1 VGVTAVPD
9 QPGPPAA
16 APIAIV
22 GMACRFPGGI
32 STPQALWDLLIDGR
46 DALDEIPAQ
55 RWGAYRVP
63 RDTTRRGGFLTD
75 IAGFDAEFFQ
85 ITPREAELIDPQQ
98 RLVLEATW
106 EALEHAG
113 IPPHALAGTDG
124 GVFMGVGSDDYG
136 RRLLE
141 DLPRIEAWT
150 GIGASCC
157 AVANRVSYLL
167 DLNGPSFT
175 TDAACASSLVAVHLA
190 CTALRAGETSVA
202 IAGGVNVIAAPG
214 LTMVLDAAGAISP
227 EGRSMPFDATANG
240 YVRGEGAG
248 VVVLKRLADARRDG
262 DRVLATIRGSAVS
275 HDGRTNGIMAPNGEA
290 QAHVARLALRQ
301 AGIAATSV
309 GYVEAH
315 GTGTRLGD
323 PIEAAAL
330 SSVYG
335 AHRPADQPCLIG
347 SVKSN
352 IGHLEA
358 AAGVAGLMKA
368 VLVLQH
374 QEIPPQAG
382 FGTPNPAVPWDE
394 SGLRVTQHH
403 TPWQRNGHPRR
414 AGVSSFGYGGTV
426 SHVVLE
432 EAPAAVTTAPA
443 EPSGPAIYPLSGATQ
458 DQVRAQAGQLA
469 TLLAADP
476 STPALADV
484 RHTLWQRRTHLPARA
499 AIVAA
504 DRAALRYELRKLE
517 ADQPAAA
524 TVTGTAHDEQ
534 HAVWVFSGHG
544 SQWTGMGRELLAA
557 EPAFAAVADVIDP
570 VFLAESGIS
579 ARQLLLDDELTDVDR
594 IQSAIFVM
602 HVGLAAVWRDLGLH
616 PAAVIGH
623 SVGEVAAAVSAGVF
637 GLADGARLICRRS
650 KLLRRV
656 AGAGAMAMVQ
666 LPFDKVMDLLG
677 DQGEVTPAV
686 ESSPGSTVVSGSP
699 AAVKAFQ
706 ERCAQ
711 DDIVVRPVASDV
723 AFHSP
728 QMEPLLADLAAA
740 AHDLAPAPPEIPLYT
755 TALADPR
762 EDPPRD
768 GTYWAANLRNP
779 VRLAAA
785 IRAAADD
792 GHNIFLELSPHPVV
806 VHSISETLADGQEDT
821 FATGSLRRGQPER
834 ATLRLSLGALYCH
847 GCAVDT
853 ARLGA
858 GGSLVTLPP
867 MAWRHHR
874 HWKDQGEAP
883 NDGGARFHDVA
894 SAALLG
900 AEVALADATAPR
912 VWRTRLDYDSRPYP
926 GTHEVL
932 GTEIVPAAV
941 LLNTLF
947 AAAGQRRLAGVRF
960 LAALPATDPREIQV
974 LDRDGAITLAARPA
988 EAPWQIHT
996 TATRDDTERPAP
1008 PLDVSGCTRQLAPD
1022 SVVQRLSALGIAG
1035 VGLPWT
1041 VTELAAGDGE
1051 LTAQISL
1058 DDDGAGDDVAWARLV
1073 DAVTSLVP
1081 LLTDDAGLRLVSG
1094 IRRIALDGPPPAEA
1108 VVQLRDH
1115 GDEDGV
1121 DAVVAAADGTVRGF
1135 VEGLRMLPVDG
1146 ATDSVAD
1153 LASVADPARL
1163 VHQVEWRRL
1172 ADTEASRELR
1182 SLTLVGPDSAL
1193 RRALIRQADAGGIPC
1208 QTAPAP
1214 EFIDLDAD
1222 LDDRDAVLV
1231 LGPDAGAVGPP
1242 VMAHAA
1248 AAVADPVLDDAAL
1261 LDAML
1266 DDIAVLND
1274 TAVLDDTAALDD
1286 TGAVAAAAE
1295 QSTWRLART
1304 AQLIAGAPRA
1314 RPPVLWCVTEGV
1326 RECASIACLPQA
1338 PLWGLG
1344 RIVAGE
1350 HPDLWGGI
1358 IDCDPAD
1365 PAAAAAA
1372 VLTELRAGREADVLA
1387 PRGQVTEAARLV
1399 PATGEPNRPAL
1410 RCRPD
1415 ATYLI
1420 TGGLGVLGLEVA
1432 RWLAGR
1438 GARRLVLV
1446 SRTPMPPRGEWA
1458 AGEHRVELI
1467 RELEALGVT
1476 VRTVAADIT
1485 DAAAVT
1491 AALSDDALGLPP
1503 IRGVVH
1509 AAGVLDSRLL
1519 DGLDQDSL
1527 HRVMAPKV
1535 AGALV
1540 LDQLFRAGSLDFFV
1554 LFSSFGQFLG
1564 LAGQS
1569 SYAPANSFLDALAK
1583 RREDALSLSW
1593 TSWRDLGMGA
1603 NEVVASELRE
1613 RGIGDIGAA
1622 EAFGAWEHAWRQDV
1636 RHVCVF
1642 PTLERDDEVTSAPV
1656 LRELEFGKV
1665 TAEPGTDASA
1675 DQILTGLAGEELHVV
1690 LIKEVSRIIGAE
1702 LRLAA
1707 DDLDARAP
1715 LTALGL
1721 DSVMTV
1727 AIRRALEKR
1736 FRMPLPATL
1745 LWNRPTVSSIAGYLA
1760 ERLT

>member
-1 VGVTAVPD
+1 MGVTAVFDQPGPPAAVFDQPGPPAAVFD

-32 STPQALWDLLIDGR
+32 STPEALWDLLVAGR
-46 DALDEIPAQ
+46 DALDDIPDG
-55 RWGAYRVP
+55 RWEAYTLSRP
-63 RDTTRRGGFLTD
+63 GNAAAMRDTTRRGGFLTD
-75 IAGFDAEFFQ
+75 VAGFDAEFFQ

-113 IPPHALAGTDG
+113 IPPHTLAGTDS

-141 DLPRIEAWT
+141 DLPQIEAWT

-175 TDAACASSLVAVHLA
+175 TDAACASSLVAIHLA

-248 VVVLKRLADARRDG
+248 VVVLKRLADAQRDD
-262 DRVLATIRGSAVS
+262 DRILATIRGSAVS
-275 HDGRTNGIMAPNGEA
+275 HDGRTNGIMAPNGDA

-301 AGIAATSV
+301 AGIGARSI

-330 SSVYG
+330 SAVYG
-335 AHRPADQPCLIG
+335 AHRPAGQPCLIG

-358 AAGVAGLMKA
+358 AAGVARLMKA

-394 SGLRVTQHH
+394 SGLRVTERR
-403 TPWQRNGHPRR
+403 TAWPANAYPRR

-432 EAPAAVTTAPA
+432 ETPDQAAASP
-443 EPSGPAIYPLSGATQ
+443 ESPGLAIYPLSGATH

-469 TLLAADP
+469 NLLADKENSP
-476 STPALADV
+476 RLADL
-484 RHTLWQRRTHLPARA
+484 RHTLWQRRTHLAARA
-499 AIVAA
+499 AVVAE

-517 ADQPAAA
+517 ADQPATA
-524 TVTGTAHDEQ
+524 TVTGTALDLPGPSAVALADGGRA
-534 HAVWVFSGHG
+534 AVWVFSGHG

-557 EPAFAAVADVIDP
+557 EPAFAAVADVLDP
-570 VFLAESGIS
+570 VFTAEFGVS
-579 ARQLLLDDELTDVDR
+579 ARQLLLDDDLTDADR

-602 HVGLAAVWRDLGLH
+602 HVGLAAVWSDLGLR

-623 SVGEVAAAVSAGVF
+623 SVGEIAAAVTAGVF
-637 GLADGARLICRRS
+637 SLADGARLICRRS
-650 KLLRRV
+650 KLLRKV

-666 LPFDKVMDLLG
+666 LPFDDVRRLLG
-677 DQGEVTPAV
+677 TEADLAAAV
-686 ESSPGSTVVSGSP
+686 ESSPLSTVVSGSP
-699 AAVKAFQ
+699 AAITAFQ

-711 DDIVVRPVASDV
+711 DGIVVRPVASDV

-728 QMEPLLADLAAA
+728 QMEPLLADLEAAVHDLIPAAA
-740 AHDLAPAPPEIPLYT
+740 EIPLYT
-755 TALADPR
+755 TALRDPR
-762 EDPPRD
+762 EEPLRD
-768 GTYWAANLRNP
+768 GSYWAANLRNP
-779 VRLAAA
+779 VRLATAVAA
-785 IRAAADD
+785 AAAD
-792 GHNIFLELSPHPVV
+792 GHRIFLELSPHPVV
-806 VHSISETLADGQEDT
+806 VHSINETLADSASEAGCAGGQEDS

-847 GCAVDT
+847 GCEVDT

-858 GGSLVTLPP
+858 DGTLVTLPP

-874 HWKDQGEAP
+874 HWKDQDEAH
-883 NDGGARFHDVA
+883 NDWGARFHDVA

-912 VWRTRLDYDSRPYP
+912 IWRTRLDYDSRPYP

-941 LLNTLF
+941 LLNTFF

-974 LDRDGAITLAARPA
+974 LDRDGAMTLAARPG
-988 EAPWQIHT
+988 EAPWQIHA
-996 TATRDDTERPAP
+996 TATRDDKERPAP
-1008 PLDVSGCTRQLAPD
+1008 PVDVSAGTRQLEPD
-1022 SVVQRLSALGIAG
+1022 SVKRRLRALGIAG
-1035 VGLPWT
+1035 AGLPWT
-1041 VTELAAGDGE
+1041 VAELAAGDGQ
-1051 LTAQISL
+1051 LTARIVLDGDSA
-1058 DDDGAGDDVAWARLV
+1058 DDDAGWARLV
-1073 DAVTSLVP
+1073 DALASLVP
-1081 LLTDDAGLRLVSG
+1081 LLTDDGHELRLVSG
-1094 IRRIALDGPPPAEA
+1094 IRRIALDGAPPAEA
-1108 VVQLRDH
+1108 IVRLRDH
-1115 GDEDGV
+1115 GDAAGV
-1121 DAVVAAADGTVRGF
+1121 DAVVTDSGGMVRGF

-1146 ATDSVAD
+1146 AA
-1153 LASVADPARL
+1153 ASGAGSAADPARL

-1172 ADTEASRELR
+1172 AGPGSSRELR
-1182 SLTLVGPDSAL
+1182 SLILVGPDSAL
-1193 RRALIRQADAGGIPC
+1193 RRALRRQAAAESIRC
-1208 QTAPAP
+1208 RTAAAP
-1214 EFIDLDAD
+1214 EFIDLNAD

-1231 LGPDAGAVGPP
+1231 LGPDAEADSAAAVDPAGAADPP
-1242 VMAHAA
+1242 VVAHAA
-1248 AAVADPVLDDAAL
+1248 AALADAPVLDAAAGLADATARTDTTALADAAVR
-1261 LDAML
+1261 A
-1266 DDIAVLND
+1266 
-1274 TAVLDDTAALDD
+1274 
-1286 TGAVAAAAE
+1286 
-1295 QSTWRLART
+1295 TWRLART
-1304 AQLIAGAPRA
+1304 AQLIAGARRAQYTRAAVAPRS
-1314 RPPVLWCVTEGV
+1314 PVLWCVTQGV
-1326 RECASIACLPQA
+1326 RECDSAACLPQA

-1344 RIVAGE
+1344 RIIGGE

-1372 VLTELRAGREADVLA
+1372 VVAELRAGREPDLLA
-1387 PRGQVTEAARLV
+1387 PRGQVTEAARLLPV
-1399 PATGEPNRPAL
+1399 TAAPTREAV

-1438 GARRLVLV
+1438 VPAGLSWFPGRLC
-1446 SRTPMPPRGEWA
+1446 R
-1458 AGEHRVELI
+1458 
-1467 RELEALGVT
+1467 
-1476 VRTVAADIT
+1476 
-1485 DAAAVT
+1485 
-1491 AALSDDALGLPP
+1491 
-1503 IRGVVH
+1503 H
-1509 AAGVLDSRLL
+1509 AA
-1519 DGLDQDSL
+1519 
-1527 HRVMAPKV
+1527 
-1535 AGALV
+1535 
-1540 LDQLFRAGSLDFFV
+1540 
-1554 LFSSFGQFLG
+1554 
-1564 LAGQS
+1564 
-1569 SYAPANSFLDALAK
+1569 
-1583 RREDALSLSW
+1583 
-1593 TSWRDLGMGA
+1593 TGMP
-1603 NEVVASELRE
+1603 
-1613 RGIGDIGAA
+1613 IQI
-1622 EAFGAWEHAWRQDV
+1622 
-1636 RHVCVF
+1636 
-1642 PTLERDDEVTSAPV
+1642 
-1656 LRELEFGKV
+1656 
-1665 TAEPGTDASA
+1665 PG
-1675 DQILTGLAGEELHVV
+1675 
-1690 LIKEVSRIIGAE
+1690 
-1702 LRLAA
+1702 
-1707 DDLDARAP
+1707 
-1715 LTALGL
+1715 
-1721 DSVMTV
+1721 
-1727 AIRRALEKR
+1727 
-1736 FRMPLPATL
+1736 
-1745 LWNRPTVSSIAGYLA
+1745 WN
-1760 ERLT
+1760 

>member
-1 VGVTAVPD
+1 MGVSAE
-9 QPGPPAA
+9 
-16 APIAIV
+16 PIAIV

-32 STPQALWDLLIDGR
+32 STTDALWDLLVAGR
-46 DALDEIPAQ
+46 DTLEEIPAE
-55 RWGAYRVP
+55 RWEAYALSRP
-63 RDTTRRGGFLTD
+63 GHAAAMRDTTRRGGFLAD
-75 IAGFDAEFFQ
+75 VAGFDAEFFQ

-113 IPPHALAGTDG
+113 IPPHSLAGTDS

-141 DLPRIEAWT
+141 DLPEIEAWT

-175 TDAACASSLVAVHLA
+175 TDAACASSLVAIHLA

-202 IAGGVNVIAAPG
+202 IVGGVNVIAAPG

-248 VVVLKRLADARRDG
+248 VVVLKRLADAQREG
-262 DRVLATIRGSAVS
+262 DRILAMIRGSAVS
-275 HDGRTNGIMAPNGEA
+275 HDGRTNGIMAPNGVA

-301 AGIAATSV
+301 AGTDANSI

-330 SSVYG
+330 SAVYG
-335 AHRPADQPCLIG
+335 AHRPAGRPCLIG

-358 AAGVAGLMKA
+358 AAGVAGLIKA

-394 SGLRVTQHH
+394 SGLRVTQRR
-403 TPWQRNGHPRR
+403 TAWPAQAHPRR

-432 EAPAAVTTAPA
+432 EAVPYGPERHPTAGLHRLDP
-443 EPSGPAIYPLSGATQ
+443 GVYPLSGATQ

-469 TLLAADP
+469 HLLAAGP
-476 STPALADV
+476 SAPSLTDL
-484 RHTLWQRRTHLPARA
+484 RHTLWQRRTHLAARA

-504 DRAALRYELRKLE
+504 DPAALRYELRKLE
-517 ADQPAAA
+517 ADQPAAS
-524 TVTGTAHDEQ
+524 TVTGTAPADGGRQ
-534 HAVWVFSGHG
+534 AVWVFSGHG

-557 EPAFAAVADVIDP
+557 EPAFAAVADIIDP
-570 VFLAESGIS
+570 VFTAESGFS
-579 ARQLLLDDELTDVDR
+579 ARQLLLDDDLTDVDR

-602 HVGLAAVWRDLGLH
+602 HVGLAAVWRDLGLR

-623 SVGEVAAAVSAGVF
+623 SVGEIAAACAAGV
-637 GLADGARLICRRS
+637 LSLTDGARLICRRS
-650 KLLRRV
+650 QLLRKV

-666 LPFDKVMDLLG
+666 LPFDEVRALLG
-677 DQGEVTPAV
+677 TEDDVAAAV
-686 ESSPGSTVVSGSP
+686 QSSPVSTVVSGRP
-699 AAVKAFQ
+699 EAIAAFAD
-706 ERCAQ
+706 RLAA
-711 DDIVVRPVASDV
+711 DGIVVRPVASDV

-728 QMEPLLADLAAA
+728 QMEPLLADLEAAA
-740 AHDLAPAPPEIPLYT
+740 QDLVPAAAGIALYT
-755 TALADPR
+755 TAQADPR
-762 EDPPRD
+762 ANSPRD
-768 GTYWAANLRNP
+768 GAYWAANLRNP
-779 VRLAAA
+779 VRLATAVAA
-785 IRAAADD
+785 AAAD
-792 GHNIFLELSPHPVV
+792 GHRIFLELSPHPVV
-806 VHSISETLADGQEDT
+806 VHSINETLADSQQDS

-834 ATLRLSLGALYCH
+834 ATLRLSLAALHCH
-847 GCAVDT
+847 GCEVDAT
-853 ARLGA
+853 RPGA
-858 GGSLVTLPP
+858 GGTLVTLPP
-867 MAWRHHR
+867 MAWRHRR
-874 HWKDQGEAP
+874 HWKDQDQA
-883 NDGGARFHDVA
+883 DGDWGARFHDVA
-894 SAALLG
+894 SAGLLG
-900 AEVALADATAPR
+900 AQLALADPAAPR
-912 VWRTRLDYDSRPYP
+912 IWRTRLDYDSRPYP

-941 LLNTLF
+941 LLNTFF
-947 AAAGQRRLAGVRF
+947 AAAGERRLAGVRF

-988 EAPWQIHT
+988 EAPWRIHA
-996 TATRDDTERPAP
+996 TAARDDSQRPAP
-1008 PLDVSGCTRQLAPD
+1008 PFDGSGCTRQLEPGSAL
-1022 SVVQRLSALGIAG
+1022 QRLRALGIAG
-1035 VGLPWT
+1035 AGLIWE
-1041 VTELAAGDGE
+1041 VTELTAGDGE
-1051 LTAQISL
+1051 LTARIRL
-1058 DDDGAGDDVAWARLV
+1058 DDADADDVAWARLV
-1073 DAVTSLVP
+1073 DALASLVP
-1081 LLTDDAGLRLVSG
+1081 LLTDDGTGLRLVSG
-1094 IRRIALDGPPPAEA
+1094 IARIALDGAPPAEA
-1108 VVQLRDH
+1108 MVHLRDH
-1115 GDEDGV
+1115 GDEAGIDGV
-1121 DAVVAAADGTVRGF
+1121 IADRDGTVRGF
-1135 VEGLRMLPVDG
+1135 VEGLRMLPADG
-1146 ATDSVAD
+1146 TS
-1153 LASVADPARL
+1153 ASAVDPARL

-1172 ADTEASRELR
+1172 ADRGAGRELR
-1182 SLTLVGPDSAL
+1182 SLILVGPDSAL
-1193 RRALIRQADAGGIPC
+1193 RQALVRRAQAEGVPC
-1208 QTAPAP
+1208 QTVAG
-1214 EFIDLDAD
+1214 LDTRLLEAD
-1222 LDDRDAVLV
+1222 LDDRDMVLV
-1231 LGPDAGAVGPP
+1231 LGPDPAAGMDTAGMADAPGVTDAAGA
-1242 VMAHAA
+1242 
-1248 AAVADPVLDDAAL
+1248 
-1261 LDAML
+1261 
-1266 DDIAVLND
+1266 
-1274 TAVLDDTAALDD
+1274 
-1286 TGAVAAAAE
+1286 AE
-1295 QSTWRLART
+1295 AGTWRLART
-1304 AQLIAGAPRA
+1304 AQLLAGLA
-1314 RPPVLWCVTEGV
+1314 RPRPPTLWCVTEGV
-1326 RECASIACLPQA
+1326 REGNSAASLPQA

-1344 RIVAGE
+1344 RIIAGE

-1365 PAAAAAA
+1365 PQAAAAA
-1372 VLTELRAGREADVLA
+1372 VLAELQAGGEPDLIA

-1399 PATGEPNRPAL
+1399 PVTASPRAQAPPAEAPSQETPPAEAPNREASRQEAL

-1415 ATYLI
+1415 GTYLI

-1446 SRTPMPPRGEWA
+1446 SRTPVPPRSDWDSPTA
-1458 AGEHRVELI
+1458 DPRVEPI

-1476 VRTVAADIT
+1476 VRTLAVDIT

-1519 DGLDQDSL
+1519 TDLDQDSL

-1540 LDQLFRAGSLDFFV
+1540 LHQLFPPGSLDFFV

-1569 SYAPANSFLDALAK
+1569 SYAPANAFLDGLA
-1583 RREDALSLSW
+1583 RFRPDALSLAW
-1593 TSWRDLGMGA
+1593 TSWRGLGMGA

-1613 RGIGDIGAA
+1613 LGIGDISAQ
-1622 EAFGAWEHAWRQDV
+1622 EAFSAWEHAARLGA

-1642 PTLERDDEVTSAPV
+1642 PALERDQQAEPAPV
-1656 LRELEFGKV
+1656 LRELEFGQAA
-1665 TAEPGTDASA
+1665 TEPGASA
-1675 DQILTGLAGEELHVV
+1675 AADQLTGLTGADLQAAAVN
-1690 LIKEVSRIIGAE
+1690 EVSRIIGAE

-1707 DDLDARAP
+1707 GDLDVRAS

-1736 FRMPLPATL
+1736 FGMPLPATL
-1745 LWNRPTVSSIAGYLA
+1745 LWNRPAVTTIADYLA
-1760 ERLT
+1760 ERLA

>member
-1 VGVTAVPD
+1 VGLTAALDP
-9 QPGPPAA
+9 PGPPAA

-32 STPQALWDLLIDGR
+32 STPAALWDFLIEGR
-46 DALDEIPAQ
+46 DAIDEIPAE
-55 RWGAYRVP
+55 RWAAYRP
-63 RDTTRRGGFLTD
+63 SRDTTRRGGFLTD
-75 IAGFDAEFFQ
+75 VAGFDAEFFQ
-85 ITPREAELIDPQQ
+85 ITPREAELVDPQQ

-113 IPPHALAGTDG
+113 IPPHTLAGTDG

-141 DLPRIEAWT
+141 DLPQIEAWT

-175 TDAACASSLVAVHLA
+175 TDAACASSLVAIHLA

-275 HDGRTNGIMAPNGEA
+275 HDGRTNGIMAPNGDA

-301 AGIAATSV
+301 ADLDGRSV

-335 AHRPADQPCLIG
+335 AHRPAGEPCLIG

-358 AAGVAGLMKA
+358 GAGVAGLIKA

-394 SGLRVTQHH
+394 SGLRVTQRR
-403 TPWQRNGHPRR
+403 TPWPDNGQPRR

-432 EAPAAVTTAPA
+432 EAPAAVTTAAA
-443 EPSGPAIYPLSGATQ
+443 EPSGPAIYPLSGATH

-469 TLLAADP
+469 NLLAADR
-476 STPALADV
+476 STPRLSDV

-499 AIVAA
+499 AILAE

-544 SQWTGMGRELLAA
+544 SQWTGMGRELLAG
-557 EPAFAAVADVIDP
+557 EPTFAAVLDVIDP
-570 VFLAESGIS
+570 VFAAESGIS
-579 ARQLLLDDELTDVDR
+579 ARQLLLEDELTDVDR

-602 HVGLAAVWRDLGLH
+602 HVGLAAVWRDLGLR

-623 SVGEVAAAVSAGVF
+623 SVGEIAAAVTAGVF
-637 GLADGARLICRRS
+637 SLADGARLICRRS

-666 LPFDKVMDLLG
+666 LPFDKVTDLLG
-677 DQGEVTPAV
+677 AHGAAAAAV

-699 AAVKAFQ
+699 AAVMAFQ

-711 DDIVVRPVASDV
+711 DGIVVRPVASDV
-723 AFHSP
+723 AFHSS

-740 AHDLAPAPPEIPLYT
+740 AHDLTPADPDVPLYT
-755 TALADPR
+755 TALPDPR
-762 EDPPRD
+762 EEPVRD
-768 GTYWAANLRNP
+768 GAYWAANLRNP
-779 VRLAAA
+779 VRLATAVTA
-785 IRAAADD
+785 AAAD
-792 GHNIFLELSPHPVV
+792 GHRIFLELSPHPVV
-806 VHSISETLADGQEDT
+806 VHSISETLAEGQENT

-847 GCAVDT
+847 GCEVDT

-874 HWKDQGEAP
+874 HWKDQDESQ
-883 NDGGARFHDVA
+883 NDWGARFHDVA

-912 VWRTRLDYDSRPYP
+912 IWRTRLDYDSRPYP

-941 LLNTLF
+941 LLNTFF
-947 AAAGQRRLAGVRF
+947 AAAGRRRLAGVRF

-974 LDRDGAITLAARPA
+974 LDRDGAITLAARAA
-988 EAPWQIHT
+988 EASWQIHA
-996 TATRDDTERPAP
+996 TATRDDTARPAP
-1008 PLDVSGCTRQLAPD
+1008 PFDVSGCTRRLDPD
-1022 SVVQRLSALGIAG
+1022 SAAHRLRALGIAG

-1041 VTELAAGDGE
+1041 VAELAAGDGE
-1051 LTAQISL
+1051 LTARILL

-1073 DAVTSLVP
+1073 DALASLVP
-1081 LLTDDAGLRLVSG
+1081 LLTDEHAGLRLLSG
-1094 IRRIALDGPPPAEA
+1094 IRRIALDGAPPAEA

-1115 GDEDGV
+1115 GEEAGV
-1121 DAVVAAADGTVRGF
+1121 DVVVADPGGTVRGF
-1135 VEGLRMLPVDG
+1135 VAGLRMLPVDG
-1146 ATDSVAD
+1146 TVANGAD
-1153 LASVADPARL
+1153 GAVDPARL

-1172 ADTEASRELR
+1172 AGPEASRELR
-1182 SLTLVGPDSAL
+1182 SLILVGPDSAL
-1193 RRALIRQADAGGIPC
+1193 RRALVRQADADGIRC
-1208 QTAPAP
+1208 QSVLAP
-1214 EFIDLDAD
+1214 DAGLRD
-1222 LDDRDAVLV
+1222 AGLDDRDAVLV
-1231 LGPDAGAVGPP
+1231 LGPEADLDSAAAVDPAGAADPAV
-1242 VMAHAA
+1242 VAHAA
-1248 AAVADPVLDDAAL
+1248 AVLDDPAL
-1261 LDAML
+1261 L
-1266 DDIAVLND
+1266 DDIA
-1274 TAVLDDTAALDD
+1274 TLDAMFGVTTTAA
-1286 TGAVAAAAE
+1286 VADAAE
-1295 QSTWRLART
+1295 RATWRLART
-1304 AQLIAGAPRA
+1304 VQLLAGLTRA
-1314 RPPVLWCVTEGV
+1314 PVLWCVTEGV
-1326 RECASIACLPQA
+1326 REGASPACLPQA

-1358 IDCDPAD
+1358 VDCDPAD

-1372 VLTELRAGREADVLA
+1372 VLAELRAGREPDVLA
-1387 PRGQVTEAARLV
+1387 PRGQVTEAARLLPV
-1399 PATGEPNRPAL
+1399 TAGPAKDAV

-1432 RWLAGR
+1432 RWLASR
-1438 GARRLVLV
+1438 GARRLVLL
-1446 SRTPMPPRGEWA
+1446 SRTPMPPRSQWA
-1458 AGEHRVELI
+1458 GGDHRVELI
-1467 RELEALGVT
+1467 RELETLGVT

-1485 DAAAVT
+1485 DATAVT

-1519 DGLDQDSL
+1519 DGLDRDSL

-1540 LDQLFRAGSLDFFV
+1540 LDQLFPPGSLDFFV

-1569 SYAPANSFLDALAK
+1569 SYAPANSFLDSFARLRGRSAA
-1583 RREDALSLSW
+1583 DTLSLSW

-1613 RGIGDIGAA
+1613 RGIGDISAR
-1622 EAFGAWEHAWRQDV
+1622 EAFGAWEQASRHDL

-1642 PTLERDDEVTSAPV
+1642 PTLDRDQQSDPAPV

-1665 TAEPGTDASA
+1665 TTELGADTSA
-1675 DQILTGLAGEELHVV
+1675 DQMLTGLTGEELHVV
-1690 LIKEVSRIIGAE
+1690 LRKEVSRIIGAE

-1707 DDLDARAP
+1707 DDLDVRAP

-1745 LWNRPTVSSIAGYLA
+1745 LWNRPTVTSIADYLA

>member
-1 VGVTAVPD
+1 MTAE
-9 QPGPPAA
+9 
-16 APIAIV
+16 PIAVV
-22 GMACRFPGGI
+22 GMACRFPGDI
-32 STPQALWDLLIDGR
+32 STPEALWDLLTEGR
-46 DALDEIPAQ
+46 DAIDDIPAD
-55 RWGAYRVP
+55 RWETYTQSRPGNGAAM

-75 IAGFDAEFFQ
+75 VAGFDAEFFQ

-98 RLVLEATW
+98 RLVLETSW

-113 IPPHALAGTDG
+113 IPPHTLAGTDA

-136 RRLLE
+136 RRMLE
-141 DLPRIEAWT
+141 DLPTIEAWT

-175 TDAACASSLVAVHLA
+175 ADAACASSLVAIHLA
-190 CTALRAGETSVA
+190 CTALRGRETGLA

-248 VVVLKRLADARRDG
+248 VVILKRLADAQRDG
-262 DRVLATIRGSAVS
+262 DRIIATIRGSAVS
-275 HDGRTNGIMAPNGEA
+275 HDGRTNGIMAPNGAA

-301 AGIAATSV
+301 AGIDARSV

-330 SSVYG
+330 SEVYG
-335 AHRPADQPCLIG
+335 ENRPAGQPCLVG
-347 SVKSN
+347 SVKAN

-358 AAGVAGLMKA
+358 AAGVAGLLKA
-368 VLVLQH
+368 VLVLEH
-374 QEIPPQAG
+374 REIPPQAG
-382 FGTPNPAVPWDE
+382 FGTPNPAVPWDR
-394 SGLRVTQHH
+394 SGLRVTAGR
-403 TPWQRNGHPRR
+403 TAWPGNGHPRR

-432 EAPAAVTTAPA
+432 EAPDTPTATTELP
-443 EPSGPAIYPLSGATQ
+443 GPAIFPLSGATH
-458 DQVRAQAGQLA
+458 DQVRAQSGQLA
-469 TLLAADP
+469 DLIAAGR
-476 STPALADV
+476 SAPALADL
-484 RHTLWQRRTHLPARA
+484 RHTLWQRRTHLAARA
-499 AIVAA
+499 AIVAG

-517 ADQPAAA
+517 AGQPATG
-524 TVTGTAHDEQ
+524 TVTGTAPGGTPAP
-534 HAVWVFSGHG
+534 AVWVFSGHG

-570 VFLAESGIS
+570 VFTAECGFS
-579 ARQLLLDDELTDVDR
+579 ARQLLLDDDLGDVDR

-602 HVGLAAVWRDLGLH
+602 HVGLAAVWRDLGLR

-623 SVGEVAAAVSAGVF
+623 SVGEIAAAVTAGVF
-637 GLADGARLICRRS
+637 SLADGARLICRRS
-650 KLLRRV
+650 KLLRKV

-666 LPFDKVMDLLG
+666 LPFDEVRNLLG
-677 DQGEVTPAV
+677 DKGDVVAAV
-686 ESSPGSTVVSGSP
+686 ESSPAATVVSGSP
-699 AAVKAFQ
+699 AEVAAFQ
-706 ERCAQ
+706 ERCAR
-711 DDIVVRPVASDV
+711 DGIVVRPVASDV

-728 QMEPLLADLAAA
+728 QMEPLLADLEAAVHDLTPAAA
-740 AHDLAPAPPEIPLYT
+740 EIPLYT
-755 TALADPR
+755 TALPDPR
-762 EDPPRD
+762 ANPLRD
-768 GTYWAANLRNP
+768 GAYWAANLRNP
-779 VRLAAA
+779 VRLATAVTT
-785 IRAAADD
+785 AAAD
-792 GHNIFLELSPHPVV
+792 GHRIFLELSPHPVV
-806 VHSISETLADGQEDT
+806 VHSISETLADSQEDS

-847 GCAVDT
+847 GCEVDT

-858 GGSLVTLPP
+858 DGTLVTLPP

-874 HWKDQGEAP
+874 HWKDQDQAP
-883 NDGGARFHDVA
+883 NDWGARFHDVA

-912 VWRTRLDYDSRPYP
+912 IWRTRLDYDSRPYP

-941 LLNTLF
+941 LLNTFF
-947 AAAGQRRLAGVRF
+947 AAAGQRRLTGVRF

-988 EAPWQIHT
+988 EAPWQIHA
-996 TATRDDTERPAP
+996 TATRDDTERPTP
-1008 PLDVSGCTRQLAPD
+1008 PFDVSACTRHLEPD
-1022 SVVQRLSALGIAG
+1022 SAVQRLRALGIAG
-1035 VGLPWT
+1035 AGLPWT
-1041 VTELAAGDGE
+1041 VAELAAGDGE
-1051 LTAQISL
+1051 LAARILL
-1058 DDDGAGDDVAWARLV
+1058 DGDGADDDVAWARLV
-1073 DAVTSLVP
+1073 DALTSLVP
-1081 LLTDDAGLRLVSG
+1081 LVTDDDTGLRLVSG
-1094 IRRIALDGPPPAEA
+1094 IRRIALDGAPPAEA
-1108 VVQLRDH
+1108 EVHLRDH
-1115 GDEDGV
+1115 GDDAGVDGV
-1121 DAVVAAADGTVRGF
+1121 VADSGGTVRGF

-1146 ATDSVAD
+1146 TAESA
-1153 LASVADPARL
+1153 ADPARL

-1172 ADTEASRELR
+1172 ADPGSSRELR
-1182 SLTLVGPDSAL
+1182 SLNLVGPDSAL
-1193 RRALIRQADAGGIPC
+1193 RQALVRRAQAEGVRC
-1208 QTAPAP
+1208 QTASAP
-1214 EFIDLDAD
+1214 YAQFLDAE
-1222 LDDRDAVLV
+1222 LDERDTVLV
-1231 LGPDAGAVGPP
+1231 LGPGP
-1242 VMAHAA
+1242 AA
-1248 AAVADPVLDDAAL
+1248 DAA
-1261 LDAML
+1261 D
-1266 DDIAVLND
+1266 
-1274 TAVLDDTAALDD
+1274 
-1286 TGAVAAAAE
+1286 AAE
-1295 QSTWRLART
+1295 AGTWRLART
-1304 AQLIAGAPRA
+1304 AQLLAERARA
-1314 RPPVLWCVTEGV
+1314 RPPALWCVTEGV
-1326 RECASIACLPQA
+1326 RECASAACLPQA

-1358 IDCDPAD
+1358 VDCDPAD
-1365 PAAAAAA
+1365 PEAAAAA
-1372 VLTELRAGREADVLA
+1372 VLAELRAGREPDLLA

-1399 PATGEPNRPAL
+1399 PVTADPSREAL

-1420 TGGLGVLGLEVA
+1420 TGGLGVLGLELA

-1446 SRTPMPPRGEWA
+1446 SRTPMPPRSDWDSA
-1458 AGEHRVELI
+1458 TADPRVERI

-1476 VRTVAADIT
+1476 VRTLAVDIADAT
-1485 DAAAVT
+1485 AVT
-1491 AALSDDALGLPP
+1491 AALSGGALELPP

-1527 HRVMAPKV
+1527 HRVMRPKV

-1540 LDQLFRAGSLDFFV
+1540 LDQLFPPGSLDFFV

-1569 SYAPANSFLDALAK
+1569 SYAPANAFLDGLA
-1583 RREDALSLSW
+1583 RFRGDALSLSW

-1613 RGIGDIGAA
+1613 RGIGDISARD
-1622 EAFGAWEHAWRQDV
+1622 AFLAWEHASRHDV

-1642 PTLERDDEVTSAPV
+1642 PTLERDQQTDPAPV
-1656 LRELEFGKV
+1656 LRELEFGKG
-1665 TAEPGTDASA
+1665 TTEPGADTAA
-1675 DQILTGLAGEELHVV
+1675 DQMLTGLTGVELRVV

-1707 DDLDARAP
+1707 DDLDVRVP

-1745 LWNRPTVSSIAGYLA
+1745 LWNHPTVTAIAGYLA
-1760 ERLT
+1760 ERLDS

>member
-1 VGVTAVPD
+1 MGVTAE
-9 QPGPPAA
+9 
-16 APIAIV
+16 PIAIV

-32 STPQALWDLLIDGR
+32 STPEALWDLLVAGR
-46 DALDEIPAQ
+46 DALDEIPAD
-55 RWGAYRVP
+55 RWQEYAQSRPGNAAAM

-75 IAGFDAEFFQ
+75 VAGFDAEFFQ
-85 ITPREAELIDPQQ
+85 ITPREAELVDPQQ

-113 IPPHALAGTDG
+113 IPPHTLAGTDS

-141 DLPRIEAWT
+141 DLPQIEAWT

-175 TDAACASSLVAVHLA
+175 TDAACASSLVAIHLA

-240 YVRGEGAG
+240 YVRGEGVG

-262 DRVLATIRGSAVS
+262 DRVLAAIRGSAVS
-275 HDGRTNGIMAPNGEA
+275 HDGRTNGIMAPNGDA
-290 QAHVARLALRQ
+290 QANVARLALCQ
-301 AGIAATSV
+301 AGIDARSI

-330 SSVYG
+330 SAVYG
-335 AHRPADQPCLIG
+335 AHRPAGQPCLIG

-358 AAGVAGLMKA
+358 GAGVAGLMKA

-374 QEIPPQAG
+374 REIPPQAG
-382 FGTPNPAVPWDE
+382 FGTPNPAVPWDT
-394 SGLRVTQHH
+394 SGLRVATECTGWPAGGQ
-403 TPWQRNGHPRR
+403 PRR

-432 EAPAAVTTAPA
+432 EAPAAVTTTTQP
-443 EPSGPAIYPLSGATQ
+443 PGPAIYPLSGATQ

-469 TLLAADP
+469 NLLAADRSAP
-476 STPALADV
+476 SMTDL
-484 RHTLWQRRTHLPARA
+484 RHTLWQRRTHLAARA
-499 AIVAA
+499 AIVAE

-524 TVTGTAHDEQ
+524 TVSGTSIGGTPQ
-534 HAVWVFSGHG
+534 PAVWVFSGHG

-570 VFLAESGIS
+570 VFVAESGIS
-579 ARQLLLDDELTDVDR
+579 ARQLLLEDELTDVDR

-602 HVGLAAVWRDLGLH
+602 HVGLAAVWRDAGLR

-623 SVGEVAAAVSAGVF
+623 SVGEIAAAVTAGVLS
-637 GLADGARLICRRS
+637 LADGARLICRRS
-650 KLLRRV
+650 ALLRKV

-666 LPFDKVMDLLG
+666 LPFDKVRDLLG
-677 DQGEVTPAV
+677 DQGDVVAAV
-686 ESSPGSTVVSGSP
+686 ESSPASTVVSGRP
-699 AAVKAFQ
+699 AAVAAFG

-711 DDIVVRPVASDV
+711 DGIVVRPVASDV

-728 QMEPLLADLAAA
+728 QMEPLLADLEAASRDLSPAAA
-740 AHDLAPAPPEIPLYT
+740 EIPLYT
-755 TALADPR
+755 TALPDPR
-762 EDPPRD
+762 ENQPRD
-768 GTYWAANLRNP
+768 GAYWAANLRNP
-779 VRLAAA
+779 VRLATAVTA
-785 IRAAADD
+785 AAAD
-792 GHNIFLELSPHPVV
+792 GHRIFLELSPHPVV
-806 VHSISETLADGQEDT
+806 VHSISETLADSQEES

-847 GCAVDT
+847 GCEVDV

-858 GGSLVTLPP
+858 DGTLVTLPP

-874 HWKDQGEAP
+874 YWKEHDQAD
-883 NDGGARFHDVA
+883 NDWGGSFHDVA

-900 AEVALADATAPR
+900 AEVALADTTAPR
-912 VWRTRLDYDSRPYP
+912 IWRTRLDYDSRPYP
-926 GTHEVL
+926 GSHEVL

-941 LLNTLF
+941 LLNTFF
-947 AAAGQRRLAGVRF
+947 AAAGRRRLAGVRF
-960 LAALPATDPREIQV
+960 LAALPATDPLEIQV
-974 LDRDGAITLAARPA
+974 LDSGGAFTLAARPA
-988 EAPWQIHT
+988 EARWQIHA
-996 TATRDDTERPAP
+996 TATRDDTDRPAP
-1008 PLDVSGCTRQLAPD
+1008 PFDAAACTRQLEPD
-1022 SVVQRLSALGIAG
+1022 SAVQRLRALGIAG
-1035 VGLPWT
+1035 AGLPWT
-1041 VTELAAGDGE
+1041 VTELSAGDGE
-1051 LTAQISL
+1051 LTARIVL
-1058 DDDGAGDDVAWARLV
+1058 DGDSAGDDVAWARLT
-1073 DAVTSLVP
+1073 DALASLVP
-1081 LLTDDAGLRLVSG
+1081 LLTDDDTGLRLVSG
-1094 IRRIALDGPPPAEA
+1094 IRRIALDGAPPAEA
-1108 VVQLRDH
+1108 VIQLRDN
-1115 GDEDGV
+1115 GDDAGV
-1121 DAVVAAADGTVRGF
+1121 DAVVADGGGTVRGF

-1146 ATDSVAD
+1146 AA
-1153 LASVADPARL
+1153 ASPADPARL

-1172 ADTEASRELR
+1172 ADPGSSRELR

-1193 RRALIRQADAGGIPC
+1193 RQALVRQARAEGVRC
-1208 QTAPAP
+1208 QVASAPSAR
-1214 EFIDLDAD
+1214 FLDEE
-1222 LDDRDAVLV
+1222 LDERDMILV
-1231 LGPDAGAVGPP
+1231 LGPAAEAGA
-1242 VMAHAA
+1242 A
-1248 AAVADPVLDDAAL
+1248 DAAE
-1261 LDAML
+1261 A
-1266 DDIAVLND
+1266 
-1274 TAVLDDTAALDD
+1274 
-1286 TGAVAAAAE
+1286 G
-1295 QSTWRLART
+1295 TWRLART
-1304 AQLIAGAPRA
+1304 AQLLAERARA
-1314 RPPVLWCVTEGV
+1314 RPPALWCVTEGV
-1326 RECASIACLPQA
+1326 RECTSAACLPQA

-1365 PAAAAAA
+1365 PQAAAAA
-1372 VLTELRAGREADVLA
+1372 VLAEIRAGREPDLLA
-1387 PRGQVTEAARLV
+1387 PRGQGTDAARLV
-1399 PATGEPNRPAL
+1399 PVTAGPTREAL

-1432 RWLAGR
+1432 LWLAGR

-1446 SRTPMPPRGEWA
+1446 SRTPMPPRSDWDRLA
-1458 AGEHRVELI
+1458 ADPRVERI

-1476 VRTVAADIT
+1476 VRALAVDIT
-1485 DAAAVT
+1485 DATAVT
-1491 AALSDDALGLPP
+1491 AALSGVALDLPP

-1527 HRVMAPKV
+1527 HRVMRPKV

-1540 LDQLFRAGSLDFFV
+1540 LDQLFPPGSLDFFV

-1569 SYAPANSFLDALAK
+1569 SYAPANAFLDGLA
-1583 RREDALSLSW
+1583 RFRGDALSLSW

-1613 RGIGDIGAA
+1613 RGIGDISARD
-1622 EAFGAWEHAWRQDV
+1622 AFGAWEHACRRDV

-1642 PTLERDDEVTSAPV
+1642 PTLERDQQTDPAPV

-1665 TAEPGTDASA
+1665 TTEPGADTAA
-1675 DQILTGLAGEELHVV
+1675 DQVLTGLVGEELHVALV
-1690 LIKEVSRIIGAE
+1690 KEVSRIIGAE

-1707 DDLDARAP
+1707 DDLDVRAS

-1745 LWNRPTVSSIAGYLA
+1745 LWNRPTVTAIAEYLA

>member
-1 VGVTAVPD
+1 VGVRAD
-9 QPGPPAA
+9 
-16 APIAIV
+16 PIAIV

-32 STPQALWDLLIDGR
+32 STPEALWELLAAGR
-46 DALDEIPAQ
+46 DALDEIPAE

-75 IAGFDAEFFQ
+75 VAGFDAEFFQ

-98 RLVLEATW
+98 RLVLETTW

-113 IPPHALAGTDG
+113 IPPHTLAGTDG

-141 DLPRIEAWT
+141 DLPQIEAWT

-175 TDAACASSLVAVHLA
+175 TDAACASSLVAIHLA
-190 CTALRAGETSVA
+190 CTALRGGETSVA

-248 VVVLKRLADARRDG
+248 VVVLKRLADAQRDG
-262 DRVLATIRGSAVS
+262 DRILATIRGSAVS
-275 HDGRTNGIMAPNGEA
+275 HDGRTNGIMAPNGDA

-301 AGIAATSV
+301 AGIDGRSV

-330 SSVYG
+330 SAVYG
-335 AHRPADQPCLIG
+335 ANRPAGQPCLIG

-358 AAGVAGLMKA
+358 GAGVAGLIKA

-374 QEIPPQAG
+374 REIPPQAG

-394 SGLRVTQHH
+394 SGLRVAAEH
-403 TPWQRNGHPRR
+403 TAWPASGHPRR

-432 EAPAAVTTAPA
+432 EAPSTAAATT
-443 EPSGPAIYPLSGATQ
+443 EPPGPAIYPLSGATQ
-458 DQVRAQAGQLA
+458 DQVRAQAGRLA
-469 TLLAADP
+469 ALLAADQR
-476 STPALADV
+476 TPALTDL

-499 AIVAA
+499 AIVAE

-517 ADQPAAA
+517 ADQPATG
-524 TVTGTAHDEQ
+524 TVTGTALAHGEQ

-557 EPAFAAVADVIDP
+557 EPAFAAVADVLDP
-570 VFLAESGIS
+570 VFTAESGIS
-579 ARQLLLDDELTDVDR
+579 ARRLLLDDDLTDVDR

-602 HVGLAAVWRDLGLH
+602 HAGLAAVWRDLGLR

-623 SVGEVAAAVSAGVF
+623 SVGEIAAAVTAGVLS
-637 GLADGARLICRRS
+637 LADGARLICRRS
-650 KLLRRV
+650 KLLRKV

-666 LPFDKVMDLLG
+666 LPFDKVTDLLG
-677 DQGEVTPAV
+677 DHGDAVAAV

-699 AAVKAFQ
+699 AAVAAFG
-706 ERCAQ
+706 ERCAR
-711 DDIVVRPVASDV
+711 DGIVVRPVASDV

-728 QMEPLLADLAAA
+728 QMEPLLAGLEAA
-740 AHDLAPAPPEIPLYT
+740 AHDLAPAAAAIPLYT
-755 TALADPR
+755 TALPDPR
-762 EDPPRD
+762 DNRVRD
-768 GTYWAANLRNP
+768 GAYWAANLRNP
-779 VRLAAA
+779 VRLATAVT
-785 IRAAADD
+785 AAADD
-792 GHNIFLELSPHPVV
+792 GHRIFLELSPHPVV
-806 VHSISETLADGQEDT
+806 VHSISETLADDKHDT

-834 ATLRLSLGALYCH
+834 ATLRLSLATLYCH

-858 GGSLVTLPP
+858 GGTLVRLPP

-874 HWKDQGEAP
+874 HWKDQDEAH
-883 NDGGARFHDVA
+883 NDWGARFHDVA

-912 VWRTRLDYDSRPYP
+912 IWRTRLDYDSRPYP

-941 LLNTLF
+941 LLNTFF

-960 LAALPATDPREIQV
+960 AAALPATDPREIQV
-974 LDRDGAITLAARPA
+974 LDRDGAITIAARQDG
-988 EAPWQIHT
+988 APWTVHA
-996 TATRDDTERPAP
+996 TATRDDTARPAP
-1008 PLDVSGCTRQLAPD
+1008 PFNVSGCTRSLEPD
-1022 SVVQRLSALGIAG
+1022 RAVERLRALGIAG
-1035 VGLPWT
+1035 AGLPWT
-1041 VTELAAGDGE
+1041 VAELMAGDGE
-1051 LTAQISL
+1051 LAARVL
-1058 DDDGAGDDVAWARLV
+1058 VDGDGAGDGLAWASLV
-1073 DAVTSLVP
+1073 DSLASLVP
-1081 LLTDDAGLRLVSG
+1081 LLDDDTGLRLVSG
-1094 IRRIALDGPPPAEA
+1094 IRRIALDGAPPAEA
-1108 VVQLRDH
+1108 IVHLRDH
-1115 GDEDGV
+1115 GDGV
-1121 DAVVAAADGTVRGF
+1121 DAVVADTDGTVRGF
-1135 VEGLRMLPVDG
+1135 AEGLLMLPVDG
-1146 ATDSVAD
+1146 AAD
-1153 LASVADPARL
+1153 GAVDPARL

-1172 ADTEASRELR
+1172 ANPEPSRELR

-1193 RRALIRQADAGGIPC
+1193 RQALVRQAEAEGVRC
-1208 QTAPAP
+1208 HTAIEAS
-1214 EFIDLDAD
+1214 LDE
-1222 LDDRDAVLV
+1222 RDAIVV
-1231 LGPDAGAVGPP
+1231 LGPGP
-1242 VMAHAA
+1242 
-1248 AAVADPVLDDAAL
+1248 VAD
-1261 LDAML
+1261 
-1266 DDIAVLND
+1266 
-1274 TAVLDDTAALDD
+1274 
-1286 TGAVAAAAE
+1286 VAAAAE
-1295 QSTWRLART
+1295 DATWRLART
-1304 AQLIAGAPRA
+1304 AQLLAGLASP
-1314 RPPVLWCVTEGV
+1314 RPPRLWCVTAGV
-1326 RECASIACLPQA
+1326 RECASEACLPQA

-1372 VLTELRAGREADVLA
+1372 VLAELRAGREPDLLA

-1399 PATGEPNRPAL
+1399 PVTADPSHETL

-1420 TGGLGVLGLEVA
+1420 TGGLGVLGREVA
-1432 RWLAGR
+1432 RWLASR

-1446 SRTPMPPRGEWA
+1446 SRTAMPPRSEWA
-1458 AGEHRVELI
+1458 AGDHRAELI
-1467 RELEALGVT
+1467 RELETLGVT
-1476 VRTVAADIT
+1476 VRTLAVDVA

-1491 AALSDDALGLPP
+1491 AALSGDALGLPP

-1519 DGLDQDSL
+1519 NGLDQDSL
-1527 HRVMAPKV
+1527 HRVMWPKV

-1540 LDQLFRAGSLDFFV
+1540 LDQLFPPGSLDFFV

-1569 SYAPANSFLDALAK
+1569 SYAPANAFLDGLA
-1583 RREDALSLSW
+1583 RFRGDALSLSW

-1613 RGIGDIGAA
+1613 RGIGDITARD
-1622 EAFGAWEHAWRQDV
+1622 AFGAWEHAARYDI

-1642 PTLERDDEVTSAPV
+1642 PTLERDDEVTCAPV

-1665 TAEPGTDASA
+1665 AAEPGADSTA
-1675 DQILTGLAGEELHVV
+1675 DQILTGLTGDELHVV
-1690 LIKEVSRIIGAE
+1690 LIKEVSRLIGAE

-1707 DDLDARAP
+1707 DDLDVRAP

-1745 LWNRPTVSSIAGYLA
+1745 LWNRPTVTAIAEYLA
-1760 ERLT
+1760 ERLA